1 MELKKVIHLLQA
13 RWKSIVALFIIG
25 IAIAGAVS
33 AITPKKYESTAQIY
47 VSTDSSNTTTAYTG
61 SAYLTAKLAT
71 YAAMAT
77 QSEMMTRSASALH
90 DPKASN
96 GLAGKVSA
104 TVPTGE
110 SLLKL
115 TATDLSPVRAQ
126 HIAAVVASQLASYIE
141 EKETASPGETPTVRA
156 SVTDQPAVNNTPV
169 SPRTALNVIIGGL
182 IGLLLGIGLAGLR
195 HALDNTVK
203 SDADA
208 EAIADA
214 PLLARMP
221 KVKAASAD
229 VAADESG
236 FSPAAEAFRVLRTNL
251 QFANLDHQPRSI
263 VVTSSSA
270 GEGKTYT
277 AANLAVALAKTG
289 TRVALVDCDLRRPQL
304 GALLGLDSA
313 TGLTSVL
320 IGKVTL
326 DEALQ
331 SFGRVSFL
339 ASGPIPPNPTEVL
352 QTQVARDLFQEL
364 SKRFDMVIVDAPP
377 LLPVIDAGILATSVD
392 GVIMVAHQGK
402 TRRDELAEARRRLGA
417 VGARVFGVVLNMST
431 KSGSGYYY
439 YGSGYSSHA
448 YPSHTYPSHPHAPQT
463 EGQHRE
469 SVR

>member
-13 RWKSIVALFIIG
+13 RWKSIVALLIIG
-25 IAIAGAVS
+25 LVVAGAIS
-33 AITPKKYESTAQIY
+33 AITTKKYESTAQIY
-47 VSTDSSNTTTAYTG
+47 VSTDSTNTTTAYTG
-61 SAYLTAKLAT
+61 SAYLTAKLAS
-71 YAAMAT
+71 YAALAT
-77 QSEMMTRSASALH
+77 QSEMMTRTAKALDDSQAST
-90 DPKASN
+90 
-96 GLAGKVSA
+96 GLAGKVSVS
-104 TVPTGE
+104 VPTGE
-110 SLLKL
+110 SLLKV
-115 TATDLSPVRAQ
+115 TATDTNPVRAQ
-126 HIAAVVASQLASYIE
+126 HIAAVVASQLSAYIQE
-141 EKETASPGETPTVRA
+141 LETASAGQSPTVRA
-156 SVTDQPAVNNTPV
+156 NVTDQPVVNPTPV
-169 SPRTALNVIIGGL
+169 SPRTALNL
-182 IGLLLGIGLAGLR
+182 ILGALVGLLLGVGLAGVR

-203 SDADA
+203 TDADA

-221 KVKAASAD
+221 KVKGNASAD

-304 GALLGLDSA
+304 GPLLGLDSA
-313 TGLTSVL
+313 VGLTSVL

-352 QTQVARDLFQEL
+352 QTQVARDLLQEL
-364 SKRFDMVIVDAPP
+364 SSRFDVVIIDAPP

-392 GVIMVAHQGK
+392 GVLLVAHQGK

-417 VGARVFGVVLNMST
+417 VGARVFGVVLNMAT
-431 KSGSGYYY
+431 KSGTGYYY
-439 YGSGYSSHA
+439 YGTGYA
-448 YPSHTYPSHPHAPQT
+448 SHTYPSHS
-463 EGQHRE
+463 EGHHRE

>member
-13 RWKSIVALFIIG
+13 RWKSIVAMFIIG
-25 IAIAGAVS
+25 LVIAGAIS
-33 AITPKKYESTAQIY
+33 AITPKKYQSTAQIY
-47 VSTDSSNTTTAYTG
+47 VSTGSSDPTSLYTG
-61 SAYLTAKLAT
+61 SAYLTAKLSS
-71 YAAMAT
+71 YAALAT
-77 QSEMMTRSASALH
+77 QSELMDRTAKALN
-90 DPKASN
+90 DDKAAA
-96 GLAGKVSA
+96 GLAGKVSV

-110 SLLKL
+110 SLLKV
-115 TATDLSPVRAQ
+115 TVTDTNPVEAQ
-126 HIAAVVASQLASYIE
+126 HIAAVVATQLTSYIQE
-141 EKETASPGETPTVRA
+141 LETPAPDKAPSVHA
-156 SVTDQPAVNNTPV
+156 SVTDQPTVNNVAV
-169 SPRTALNVIIGGL
+169 SPRTALDVVLGGL
-182 IGLLLGIGLAGLR
+182 IGLLLGIALAGVR

-208 EAIADA
+208 EGIAEA

-221 KVKAASAD
+221 KVKGGASAD
-229 VAADESG
+229 IAADESG

-251 QFANLDHQPRSI
+251 QFANLDHQPRSL
-263 VVTSSSA
+263 VVTSSTA

-304 GALLGLDSA
+304 ASLLGLDSA

-352 QTQVARDLFQEL
+352 QTQVARDLLREL
-364 SKRFDMVIVDAPP
+364 STRFDVVIVDAPP

-392 GVIMVAHQGK
+392 GVLLVAHQGK
-402 TRRDELAEARRRLGA
+402 TRRDELGEARRRLSA
-417 VGARVFGVVLNMST
+417 VGARVFGVVLNMAT
-431 KSGSGYYY
+431 HGGAGYYSY
-439 YGSGYSSHA
+439 YGSESTYSHEQGS
-448 YPSHTYPSHPHAPQT
+448 
-463 EGQHRE
+463 HRE
-469 SVR
+469 TVR